1 MPHFDD
7 ELPGFY
13 DAASDRALTNELEI
27 LADYP
32 APPTPTSSPAAE
44 KSPTELAIDM
54 LSANPPAWVTP
65 EDIRKARRKARKDY
79 REELKDAIAY
89 ELRKSI
95 NVDIKVIVEN
105 ALTTIVKKVTDKV
118 EAQLNQKGSG
128 ATQRI
133 DNEVKRLVQ
142 ESLRDRGV
150 SMLAGYVQAEAQAY
164 AKEMVTN
171 NLIITLKEGN
181 W

>member
-1 MPHFDD
+1 MPRMPGCEDD
-7 ELPGFY
+7 TPPGAY
-13 DAASDRALTNELEI
+13 DAAADRAMINELDRVMDVLEGN
-27 LADYP
+27 P
-32 APPTPTSSPAAE
+32 SPPK
-44 KSPTELAIDM
+44 KSPTEMAIDL
-54 LSANPPAWVTP
+54 LSANPPDYVTP

-95 NVDIKVIVEN
+95 NIDIKVIVEN

-118 EAQLNQKGSG
+118 EAQLNQKGSD
-128 ATQRI
+128 AAQRI

-150 SMLAGYVQAEAQAY
+150 SMLTGYVQAEAQAY

-171 NLIITLKEGN
+171 NLLIQLKEGN